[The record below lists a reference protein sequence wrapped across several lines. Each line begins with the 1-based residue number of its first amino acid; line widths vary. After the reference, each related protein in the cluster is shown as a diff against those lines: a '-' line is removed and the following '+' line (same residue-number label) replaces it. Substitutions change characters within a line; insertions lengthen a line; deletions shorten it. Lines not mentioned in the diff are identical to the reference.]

1 MNKIQDGENPRVNE
15 KIPGDVRVLIV
26 DTNYIVEEPHFSRVY
41 ADWHII
47 VPSLVIQEIDSFKK
61 QGGMLGHNARE
72 FTRFLGGLMQ
82 TGNLRDG
89 VLIDNG
95 AVVRVVAD
103 HRDCLDADEQML
115 KIAWDCTHPEHGVT
129 PLAPEVWLATLDMN
143 LRVLAHIDGIKSF
156 ELDTDNNVSTDIE
169 VLNIR
174 PHPNTSSDD
183 DTADVYFCELKMY
196 GSIRFTN
203 LGIKLRQ
210 GRYTHYFLPKRQQTH
225 IYSFD
230 PPVTYQIGAA
240 CEAAIHNYLL
250 GRKMESRIPKDI
262 S

>member
-1 MNKIQDGENPRVNE
+1 MSDTKI
-15 KIPGDVRVLIV
+15 IIV
-26 DTNYIVEEPHFSRVY
+26 DTNYIVEEPNFSRVY
-41 ADWHII
+41 AGWYI
-47 VPSLVIQEIDSFKK
+47 VIPSLVIQEIDSFKK

-72 FTRFLGGLMQ
+72 FTRFLGDLMQ
-82 TGNLRDG
+82 RGNLAQG
-89 VLIDNG
+89 VGIENG
-95 AVVRVVAD
+95 AVVSVEAN

-115 KIAWDCTHPEHGVT
+115 KIAKDYVDKT
-129 PLAPEVWLATLDMN
+129 PEVWLATLDMN

-156 ELDTDNNVSTDIE
+156 ELDGTDNVSTDIE

-174 PHPNTSSDD
+174 PHPNASGEETN
-183 DTADVYFCELKMY
+183 DVYFCELKMY

-210 GRYTHYFLPKRQQTH
+210 GRYTHYFLPKRQH
-225 IYSFD
+225 VHLYSFD

-250 GRKMESRIPKDI
+250 GRKMEGMVIPEDEHE
-262 S
+262 